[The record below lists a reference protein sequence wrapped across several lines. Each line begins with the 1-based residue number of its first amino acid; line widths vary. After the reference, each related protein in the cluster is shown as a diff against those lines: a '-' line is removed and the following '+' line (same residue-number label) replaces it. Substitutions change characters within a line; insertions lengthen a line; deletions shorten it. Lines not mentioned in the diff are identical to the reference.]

1 MPDGLTDRQLAERAA
16 NGEDLAWR
24 EIYDSTRDRLF
35 ALIYY
40 HVGNREEA
48 LDILQETYVGAV
60 KGIASFRGTGSL
72 ESWLCGIAI
81 RKSRDWK
88 RRVLRKMKMTLS
100 LEDAPE
106 QSVEPSIGDP
116 LEARR
121 IRKALKRLSPRQ
133 RSALLMREYLGYSF
147 REVAVA
153 LGIGEPTARVHYHR
167 GKETLRSLLEQAAT
181 HHSAPN
187 VQEQRS

>member
-1 MPDGLTDRQLAERAA
+1 MPDDNPDRQLAERAA

-24 EIYDSTRDRLF
+24 EIYDATRGRLF

-60 KGIASFRGTGSL
+60 KGIASFQGTGSL

-88 RRVLRKMKMTLS
+88 RRILRKMKMTVS

-106 QSVEPSIGDP
+106 LSVEPAIGDP
-116 LEARR
+116 LEAKQL
-121 IRKALKRLSPRQ
+121 RKALKRLTDRQ

-147 REVAVA
+147 REVASA

-167 GKETLRSLLEQAAT
+167 GKETLRTLLEQAAT
-181 HHSAPN
+181 HQSAPK